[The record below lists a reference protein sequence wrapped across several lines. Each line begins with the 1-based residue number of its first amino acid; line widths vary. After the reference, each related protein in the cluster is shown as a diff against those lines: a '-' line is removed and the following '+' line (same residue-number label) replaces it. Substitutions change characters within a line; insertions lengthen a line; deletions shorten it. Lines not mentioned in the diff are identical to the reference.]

1 MHLSR
6 DVNEQTRQAAGNPMP
21 APNSLSG
28 PMIFL
33 LALSCKSIYNLLNYR
48 QTHLIKHKG
57 EKHGDLQRMKKL
69 FIIGLAVVGIGFLGW
84 RIYEK
89 ASDTKEGFG
98 SRRGSPAVAV
108 EIAPILKTAI
118 KDVGQFTGSLSPQ
131 SEFIVAPKIAG
142 RLEKILLDIGDVVT
156 ADQLV
161 AVLDDEEYQQ
171 QVYQAV
177 AELEVARASL
187 VEVKITSETAKREY
201 ERTVALR
208 EKKIASESQLDAAD
222 SEYKSQQAKLQVASA
237 QVSQKQ
243 AALNMAKVRLSYTR
257 IRVPPNHASRQ
268 RVVGERFVD
277 EGSML
282 APNTPI
288 VSILDIGT
296 LIGIINVIERDYP
309 KIRLGLPASI
319 RTDAFPGQTFSGKV
333 VRIAPLLMEKAREA
347 RVEIEIPNEQMLL
360 KPGMFVRV
368 QIEFAQ
374 HENATVVPQAALVK
388 RNGDQGIFV
397 VDRQE
402 KKARFVPVTVGIVN
416 ETRAEIIKPE
426 LTGAVVTLGQHLLE
440 DGANI
445 ILPNETSKA
454 DSQGQAG
461 ETGSQPGKK
470 PVAGETT

>member
-1 MHLSR
+1 MS
-6 DVNEQTRQAAGNPMP
+6 
-21 APNSLSG
+21 
-28 PMIFL
+28 IKKFL
-33 LALSCKSIYNLLNYR
+33 TI
-48 QTHLIKHKG
+48 LIA
-57 EKHGDLQRMKKL
+57 
-69 FIIGLAVVGIGFLGW
+69 IAGIGFLTW
-84 RIYEK
+84 QVYERSSGSK
-89 ASDTKEGFG
+89 EASG
-98 SRRGSPAVAV
+98 SRRGNPAVAV
-108 EIAPILKTAI
+108 EVTAIQKTSI
-118 KDVGQFTGSLSPQ
+118 KDVGRFTGSLSPL

-142 RLEKILLDIGDVVT
+142 RLEKILVDIGDIVT

-177 AELEVARASL
+177 AELEVAKANLR
-187 VEVKITSETAKREY
+187 EVKITSENAKREY

-222 SEYKSQQAKLQVASA
+222 SEYKTQQAKLQVATA

-243 AALNMAKVRLSYTR
+243 AALNMAKVRLSYTQ

-296 LIGIINVIERDYP
+296 LIAVINVIERDYP
-309 KIRLGLPASI
+309 KIRPGLPALI
-319 RTDAFPGQTFSGKV
+319 NTDAFPGQTFNGKV

-368 QIEFAQ
+368 QMEFEL
-374 HENATVVPQAALVK
+374 HENATVIPLGAVVK
-388 RNGDQGIFV
+388 RNGNPGVFML
-397 VDRQE
+397 DREE

-416 ETRAEIIKPE
+416 EARAEILKPE
-426 LTGAVVTLGQHLLE
+426 LSGAVITLGQHLLE
-440 DGANI
+440 DGASI
-445 ILPNETSKA
+445 ILPDEMSKA
-454 DSQGQAG
+454 DSQRRGNETDSAPDKRPAG
-461 ETGSQPGKK
+461 
-470 PVAGETT
+470 GERT

>member
-1 MHLSR
+1 
-6 DVNEQTRQAAGNPMP
+6 
-21 APNSLSG
+21 
-28 PMIFL
+28 
-33 LALSCKSIYNLLNYR
+33 
-48 QTHLIKHKG
+48 
-57 EKHGDLQRMKKL
+57 MKK
-69 FIIGLAVVGIGFLGW
+69 FVIIVITIAGIGFLSW
-84 RIYEK
+84 QIYEK
-89 ASDTKEGFG
+89 ASGSKEGFG
-98 SRRGSPAVAV
+98 SRRENPAVAV
-108 EIAPILKTAI
+108 EIAPIQQASI
-118 KDVGQFTGSLSPQ
+118 KDVGRFTGSLSPQ
-131 SEFIVAPKIAG
+131 SEFMVAPKIAG
-142 RLEKILLDIGDVVT
+142 RLEKMLLDIGDVVA

-177 AELEVARASL
+177 AELEVARANL
-187 VEVKITSETAKREY
+187 EEVKITSENAKREY

-222 SEYKSQQAKLQVASA
+222 SEYKSQQAKLQVATA

-257 IRVPPNHASRQ
+257 IRVPPNHASQQ

-296 LIGIINVIERDYP
+296 LIGVINVIERDYP
-309 KIRLGLPASI
+309 KIKPDLSALI
-319 RTDAFPGQTFSGKV
+319 DTDAFPGQTFSGKV

-347 RVEIEIPNEQMLL
+347 RVEIEIPNERMLL

-368 QIEFAQ
+368 QMEFQ
-374 HENATVVPQAALVK
+374 LHENATVVPQAAVVK
-388 RNGDQGIFV
+388 RNGNQGVFV

-402 KKARFVPVTVGIVN
+402 NKARFIPVTVGIVN
-416 ETRAEIIKPE
+416 ETRAEILKPE
-426 LTGAVVTLGQHLLE
+426 ISGEVVTLGQHLLE

-445 ILPNETSKA
+445 ILPNEMSKVDPQRQADKTSSEPGRKPA
-454 DSQGQAG
+454 TG
-461 ETGSQPGKK
+461 ER
-470 PVAGETT
+470 A

>member
-1 MHLSR
+1 MLR
-6 DVNEQTRQAAGNPMP
+6 RV
-21 APNSLSG
+21 NSLS
-28 PMIFL
+28 
-33 LALSCKSIYNLLNYR
+33 
-48 QTHLIKHKG
+48 IKKI
-57 EKHGDLQRMKKL
+57 LT
-69 FIIGLAVVGIGFLGW
+69 IAIVIAGIGFLTW
-84 RIYEK
+84 QIYEK
-89 ASDTKEGFG
+89 SSGSKEASR
-98 SRRGSPAVAV
+98 SRRGNPAVAV
-108 EIAPILKTAI
+108 EIVPIQKASI
-118 KDVGQFTGSLSPQ
+118 KDVGRFTGSLSPQ

-142 RLEKILLDIGDVVT
+142 RLEKILVDIGDIVA

-177 AELEVARASL
+177 AELEVARANL

-222 SEYKSQQAKLQVASA
+222 SEYKTQQAKLQVANS

-257 IRVPPNHASRQ
+257 IQVPPNHASRQ

-296 LIGIINVIERDYP
+296 LIGVINVIERDYP
-309 KIRLGLPASI
+309 KIRLGLPALIS
-319 RTDAFPGQTFSGKV
+319 TDAFPGQSFSGKV
-333 VRIAPLLMEKAREA
+333 LRIAPLLMEKAREA

-368 QIEFAQ
+368 QIEFEL
-374 HENATVVPQAALVK
+374 HENATVIPLAALVK
-388 RNGDQGIFV
+388 RDGNPGVFM
-397 VDRQE
+397 VDREE
-402 KKARFVPVTVGIVN
+402 KKARFVPVTLGIVN
-416 ETRAEIIKPE
+416 EARAEILKPE
-426 LTGAVVTLGQHLLE
+426 LSGAVITLGQHLLE
-440 DGANI
+440 DGASI
-445 ILPNETSKA
+445 ILPNEMSKA
-454 DSQGQAG
+454 DPQRRGNETDLVPDQKPAAG
-461 ETGSQPGKK
+461 ERT
-470 PVAGETT
+470 